1 MHGGATGKTNSVLPV
16 WSHGAIYPQQHH
28 GDQQEAEDAA
38 GVCLGERAEMEAV
51 ASTSAGQG
59 VSSNR

>member
-1 MHGGATGKTNSVLPV
+1 MHGGATGEANSVLPV
-16 WSHGAIYPQQHH
+16 WSLGAIYPQQHH
-28 GDQQEAEDAA
+28 GDQQEAEDDA

-51 ASTSAGQG
+51 ASTSTGQG